1 MSKGLKVAIGV
12 VAAIAIPFA
21 APLIAGAIG
30 ASAALAGTALG
41 GFFATAAGAGTAAG
55 SALIGAGLGAGSAAL
70 TGRNPLLG
78 AALGGLGG
86 FAGGG
91 GFSGLF
97 GAGAG
102 TGAASV
108 PVATGGEGLVGG
120 AAVGTTVPTAAST
133 VAAGLP
139 TQLAGATTAAGAPV
153 QLAGGIGGAAAPAG
167 ASLSSLGSSL
177 ASAVNPS
184 NLAQLSAV
192 MYNVSNYNQL
202 DAPRQ
207 AALREA
213 AELAATNRGLFEQ
226 RVNAARE
233 MMQRAQANPQQA
245 FAQTEMTVQRRLRD
259 ATGAEPGAERKA
271 AIEGTRLG
279 VLAAER
285 EQERARGAMSSAAAM
300 LPTQAPQGS
309 AGTTYAAMAADIN
322 ARGQLATQG
331 ANLVTR
337 MFPNEIDRE
346 RERSARTAGLF
357 RVP

>member
-12 VAAIAIPFA
+12 VAAIAIPFV
-21 APLIAGAIG
+21 APYIAGAIATG
-30 ASAALAGTALG
+30 VAGTALG
-41 GFFATAAGAGTAAG
+41 GLGGFFAGAGG
-55 SALIGAGLGAGSAAL
+55 SALVGAGLGAGSAAL

-97 GAGAG
+97 GTGAGAGAGAAG
-102 TGAASV
+102 TGAAGATTGATTGA
-108 PVATGGEGLVGG
+108 ATG
-120 AAVGTTVPTAAST
+120 AAG
-133 VAAGLP
+133 AAGLAPIAPAASSLP
-139 TQLAGATTAAGAPV
+139 TMVTAPPSFAGA
-153 QLAGGIGGAAAPAG
+153 GIGGAAASAPATG
-167 ASLSSLGSSL
+167 FSLSSLGSSL
-177 ASAVNPS
+177 ASAINPS

-202 DAPRQ
+202 DAARQ
-207 AALREA
+207 ASVREA

-245 FAQTEMTVQRRLRD
+245 FAQAEMRVQRQMRD
-259 ATGAEPGAERKA
+259 ATGGEPGAERKA

-279 VLAAER
+279 ILAAER
-285 EQERARGAMSSAAAM
+285 EQERARGTMETAARM
-300 LPTQAPQGS
+300 LPTEAPRG
-309 AGTTYAAMAADIN
+309 AAKTNYDVMAADIK
-322 ARGQLATQG
+322 ARGDLATQG

-337 MFPNEIDRE
+337 MFPNELDRE

-357 RVP
+357 RTP

>member
-21 APLIAGAIG
+21 APMIAGAIAG
-30 ASAALAGTALG
+30 SALFAGTALG
-41 GFFATAAGAGTAAG
+41 GFLAGAGG
-55 SALIGAGLGAGSAAL
+55 SALVGAGLGAASAAA

-97 GAGAG
+97 GTGAGAG

-133 VAAGLP
+133 VAADLP
-139 TQLAGATTAAGAPV
+139 TQLAGATTAAGAPA
-153 QLAGGIGGAAAPAG
+153 QLAGGLAGATAPAG

-285 EQERARGAMSSAAAM
+285 EQDRARGAMSSAAAM

-346 RERSARTAGLF
+346 RERSTRTAGLF

>member
-12 VAAIAIPFA
+12 VAAIAIPFV
-21 APLIAGAIG
+21 APMIAGAIG
-30 ASAALAGTALG
+30 GFVGAGTALG
-41 GFFATAAGAGTAAG
+41 GFLGGAGG
-55 SALIGAGLGAGSAAL
+55 SALVGAGLGAASAAA

-78 AALGGLGG
+78 AALGGVGG

-97 GAGAG
+97 GGGAGA
-102 TGAASV
+102 AASAPAPVIGAGATAGV
-108 PVATGGEGLVGG
+108 PVAG
-120 AAVGTTVPTAAST
+120 AVGAP
-133 VAAGLP
+133 L
-139 TQLAGATTAAGAPV
+139 QLAGATA
-153 QLAGGIGGAAAPAG
+153 AAAPTAG
-167 ASLSSLGSSL
+167 FSISSLGSSL
-177 ASAVNPS
+177 ASAINPS
-184 NLAQLSAV
+184 NLAQLATV
-192 MYNVSNYNQL
+192 MYNTSNYNEL
-202 DAPRQ
+202 DAPRK

-233 MMQRAQANPQQA
+233 MMQRAEANPQQA
-245 FAQTEMTVQRRLRD
+245 FAQTEMSVQRRLRD
-259 ATGAEPGAERKA
+259 ATGAAPGEERKA

-285 EQERARGAMSSAAAM
+285 EQERARGAMSSATAM

-322 ARGQLATQG
+322 ARSQLATQG

-337 MFPNEIDRE
+337 MFPNEQDRQ
-346 RERSARTAGLF
+346 RQRAGLF
-357 RVP
+357 GLPA